1 MIVMPDNIGA
11 ETLNVLR
18 FEDHAKYELKV
29 TSTDRKSKF
38 YLVGLRGDRKK
49 AVDIAV
55 LLRDIEERHPV
66 RFDFLAFL
74 DTNIAQALMLN
85 GLTDT
90 DRDQIEKRM
99 AGVSINWVA

>member
-49 AVDIAV
+49 AVQVATE
-55 LLRDIEERHPV
+55 LRDIEERHPV
-66 RFDFLAFL
+66 RFDFMAFL
-74 DTNIAQALMLN
+74 DANIAQALMLD
-85 GLTDT
+85 GFTKE

-99 AGVSINWVA
+99 AGVSINWTA